1 MEEEGQIIKNK
12 KSRHQQAI
20 EDSKRMGLS
29 QELPKIVSTL
39 MKNVNKARN
48 NQPKID
54 GNLYAVAYGYRKPYP
69 SL

>member
-1 MEEEGQIIKNK
+1 MEEEGLIIKNK

-39 MKNVNKARN
+39 MKNVNKARH
-48 NQPKID
+48 NQHKID
-54 GNLYAVAYGYRKPYP
+54 GNLYAIACGYNKPYP
-69 SL
+69 YL

>member
-1 MEEEGQIIKNK
+1 MEEHDQIIKPK

-20 EDSKRMGLS
+20 DDSKRMGLS

-39 MKNVNKARN
+39 MKNVNQARN

-54 GNLYAVAYGYRKPYP
+54 GNLYAIAYGYRKPYP
-69 SL
+69 YL